1 MLENVR
7 RLIKPLACAKVQA
20 YFSSEFQLY
29 HLLEFILE
37 QTGMCDLVLTTFSV
51 SEEFIRKLVQ
61 MKEKGLIRGLS
72 IIADHRTA
80 VKALRLTLFT
90 NNIAEELSLGNNHA
104 KVLLI
109 SNKDWKVSVVTSQN
123 QTRGN
128 RIECGMIC
136 TIPIIYDDLLSSI
149 TEERKKMI
157 DANAVFNGTTG
168 KN

>member
-1 MLENVR
+1 MR
-7 RLIKPLACAKVQA
+7 VQA

-29 HLLEFILE
+29 HLLEYILE
-37 QTGMCDLVLTTFSV
+37 QTGPAKVILTTFSV
-51 SEEFIRKLVQ
+51 SEEFVRKLVQ
-61 MKEKGLIRGLS
+61 LQEKGLINALG

-90 NNIAEELSLGNNHA
+90 NAIADDLHLGNNHA

-109 SNKDWKVSVVTSQN
+109 KNKNWKVSVVTSQN

-136 TIPIIYDDLLSSI
+136 TDPEIYNNLLLSI
-149 TEERKKMI
+149 LDEQKKMI
-157 DANAVFNGTTG
+157 DANAVFGRTIEQD
-168 KN
+168 

>member
-1 MLENVR
+1 MLERVKQ
-7 RLIKPLACAKVQA
+7 LIKPLACAPVQA

-37 QTGMCDLVLTTFSV
+37 QTGAANVILTTFSV
-51 SEEFIRKLVQ
+51 SEEFVRKLSQ
-61 MKEKGLIRGLS
+61 MKTDGLINSLVVV
-72 IIADHRTA
+72 ADHRTA

-90 NNIAEELSLGNNHA
+90 NNIAEQLMLGNNHA

-109 SNKDWKVSVVTSQN
+109 ENRSWKVSVVTSQN

-136 TIPIIYDDLLSSI
+136 THQDIYDSLLISI
-149 TEERKKMI
+149 ANEQTKMI
-157 DANAVFNGTTG
+157 DANAVFAGTNGED
-168 KN
+168 

>member
-7 RLIKPLACAKVQA
+7 RLIQPLACKKIQA

-37 QTGMCDLVLTTFSV
+37 QTGTARVLLTTFSV
-51 SEEFIRKLVQ
+51 SEEFVRKLVQ
-61 MKEKGLIRGLS
+61 MKTSGLISSLAV
-72 IIADHRTA
+72 IADHRTA

-90 NNIAEELSLGNNHA
+90 NNVAEELLLGNNHA

-109 SNKDWKVSVVTSQN
+109 ENDSWKVSVVTSQN

-136 TIPIIYDDLLSSI
+136 TLPEIYNDLIKAISA
-149 TEERKKMI
+149 EQNKMI
-157 DANAVFNGTTG
+157 NANAVFSGTVKTD
-168 KN
+168 